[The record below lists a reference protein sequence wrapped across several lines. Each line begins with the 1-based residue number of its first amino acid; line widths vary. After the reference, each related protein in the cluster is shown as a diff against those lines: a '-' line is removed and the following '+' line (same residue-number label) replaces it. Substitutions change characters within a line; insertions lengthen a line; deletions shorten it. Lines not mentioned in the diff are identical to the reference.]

1 MVSLQD
7 SLVSSSA
14 RTLPVRVRHDISA
27 QRQQYLGRTY
37 WIIKEP
43 IGSRYFRLQDEEY
56 AIMKL
61 LNGERSL
68 DDIKR
73 EFENMFPPQ
82 KVSLDEIQNFLG
94 QLHQNGLIIAATP
107 EQGNELLKRKKKRK
121 KQELF
126 QKFTNVLA
134 IKFKGFDPDTILTIL
149 YRYVY
154 PLFHPAIILFSFLLC
169 LSALL
174 LVVINFD
181 TFRSKLPEFNQFFSP
196 LNLLLLSATLGATK
210 VLHEFGHGLTAKYFK
225 GECHEMGVMFLV
237 LTPCLYVN
245 VSDSWLL
252 PNKWHRIAIAI
263 AGMYVECVLAAICTF
278 IWWYSNEGLLNYLA
292 LNIMFVSS
300 VSTIVFNINPLLRY
314 DGYYVMSDWLEIPNL
329 RQKSTK
335 ILTRKCMQWFLGM
348 EQPEDP
354 FLPKRN
360 QILFVIYSISA
371 FCYKWVVLASIL
383 FFIYKVFEPYGL
395 KIVGQAIAVASLFS
409 LFIMPLY
416 KVIKFFR
423 VPGRLYKVKKLRFY
437 FSLLLVT
444 GIVAFLLFF
453 PLPYFVISPA
463 IIELRSTHSQ
473 YVYIP
478 NAPGGCRLK
487 EVNVKAGQFVQKGD
501 TLGILEN
508 FELQNELISLNGK
521 LKELQKEL
529 QTLQQLKLRNSE
541 VALRIEPLQE
551 SIAATKQVL
560 KEKLRVFDN
569 LTLKTELSGVVV
581 SPSWKPYQLPEDDQL
596 PEWYGSPLEA
606 MNIGATFESGTVF
619 CAVGDTCYLEVVIVV
634 DQSKMGFLRIGN
646 RVEVML
652 HELSDR
658 IFVGEINEFEEQAV
672 ASVEIQLST
681 TAGGEVPTMR
691 QKDGSEKPTS
701 ASYRV
706 KMLLDNP
713 NNIIKPGMTGIAKI
727 HVAPQTLSMRAWRL
741 FNEIFNFNL

>member
-14 RTLPVRVRHDISA
+14 RKLPIRFRCDLPA
-27 QRQQYLGRTY
+27 QRQLYLGRIY
-37 WIIKEP
+37 WIVKEP

-61 LNGERSL
+61 LNGSRSL

-82 KVSLDEIQNFLG
+82 KISLEEIQNFLG
-94 QLHQNGLIIAATP
+94 QLHQNGLIIVATP
-107 EQGNELLKRKKKRK
+107 DQGNELLKRKKKRK

-134 IKFKGFDPDTILTIL
+134 IKFKGFDPDTILTAL

-154 PLFHPAIILFSFLLC
+154 PFFHSVFIFFSLVLC
-169 LSALL
+169 LSAIL

-181 TFRSKLPEFNQFFSP
+181 TFRSKLPEFNKFFSP
-196 LNLLLLSATLGATK
+196 LNILLLSAALGATK
-210 VLHEFGHGLTAKYFK
+210 ILHEFGHGLTAKHFK

-252 PNKWHRIAIAI
+252 PCKWHRIGIAL

-278 IWWYSNEGLLNYLA
+278 VWWFSNDGFLNYLA

-314 DGYYVMSDWLEIPNL
+314 DGYYVMSDLLEIPNL

-354 FLPKRN
+354 FLPQSN
-360 QILFVIYSISA
+360 QILFAAYSVAA

-383 FFIYKVFEPYGL
+383 FFMYKVFEPYGL
-395 KIVGQAIAVASLFS
+395 KIIGQTIAAASLFS
-409 LFIMPLY
+409 LFVMPLY
-416 KVIKFFR
+416 KVIKFFS
-423 VPGRLYKVKKLRFY
+423 VPGRLYKVKKIRFY
-437 FSLLLVT
+437 LSILLFAGV
-444 GIVAFLLFF
+444 ISFLLFF

-478 NAPGGCRLK
+478 NISGGCRLK
-487 EVNVKAGQFVQKGD
+487 EVNVKAGQYVEKGESLA
-501 TLGILEN
+501 TLEN
-508 FELQNELISLNGK
+508 YELQNELISLEGK
-521 LKELQKEL
+521 LKEFQKEL
-529 QTLQQLKLRNSE
+529 DILQQLKLHSDDA
-541 VALRIEPLQE
+541 ALRIAPLLE
-551 SIAATKQVL
+551 SIEVTKQVL
-560 KEKLRVFDN
+560 TEKRRVYND
-569 LTLKTELSGVVV
+569 LKLYAEKSGIVV
-581 SPSWKPYQLPEDDQL
+581 SPSWKPYQLPENDQL
-596 PEWYGSPLEA
+596 PVWYGSPLEP
-606 MNIGATFESGTVF
+606 MNIGTTFESGTVF
-619 CAVGDTCYLEVVIVV
+619 CAVGDPNYLEAVIVA
-634 DQSKMGFLRIGN
+634 DQSKMGFIKYKDK
-646 RVEVML
+646 VELIL
-652 HELSDR
+652 HELPNR
-658 IFVGEINEFEEQAV
+658 IFIGQINELEEQAV
-672 ASVEIQLST
+672 TSIDIQLST
-681 TAGGEVPTMR
+681 AAGGEVQTTR

-706 KMLLDNP
+706 RMLLDN
-713 NNIIKPGMTGIAKI
+713 NDNLIKPGMTGIAKI
-727 HVAPQTLSMRAWRL
+727 HAAPQTIGMRIWRFL
-741 FNEIFNFNL
+741 NETFNFKL

>member
-14 RTLPVRVRHDISA
+14 RKLPIRVRLDISA

-37 WIIKEP
+37 WIVKEP
-43 IGSRYFRLQDEEY
+43 IGSRYFRFQDEEY

-82 KVSLDEIQNFLG
+82 KISLDEIQNFLG

-107 EQGNELLKRKKKRK
+107 DQGTELLKRKKKRR

-134 IKFKGFDPDTILTIL
+134 IKFKGFDPDTILNIL

-154 PLFHPAIILFSFLLC
+154 PFFHPVFILCSLLLC
-169 LSALL
+169 FAAIL

-181 TFRSKLPEFNQFFSP
+181 TFRSKLPEFNVFFSP

-210 VLHEFGHGLTAKYFK
+210 ILHEFGHGLTAKYFK
-225 GECHEMGVMFLV
+225 GECHEMGIMFLV

-252 PNKWHRIAIAI
+252 PNKWHRIGIAL

-278 IWWYSNEGLLNYLA
+278 IWWFSNEGLLNYLA

-360 QILFVIYSISA
+360 QILFVIYSVSA

-383 FFIYKVFEPYGL
+383 FFMYKVFEPHGL
-395 KIVGQAIAVASLFS
+395 KIIGQTIAVASLFS
-409 LFIMPLY
+409 LFVMPLY

-423 VPGRLYKVKKLRFY
+423 VPGRLYKVKKIRFY
-437 FSLLLVT
+437 FSLLF
-444 GIVAFLLFF
+444 VAGVISFLLFF

-463 IIELRSTHSQ
+463 IVELRSTHSQ
-473 YVYIP
+473 YVYVP
-478 NAPGGCRLK
+478 NTPGGCLLK
-487 EVNVKAGQFVQKGD
+487 EVNVKAGQYVNKGE

-508 FELQNELISLNGK
+508 YELQNELISLDGK

-529 QTLQQLKLRNSE
+529 ETLRQLKLHSGE
-541 VALRIEPLQE
+541 AALRIAPLQE
-551 SIAATKQVL
+551 SIAVTNQVL
-560 KEKLRVFDN
+560 KEKRRVFDN
-569 LTLKTELSGVVV
+569 LRLKAELSGVVV
-581 SPSWKPYQLPEDDQL
+581 SPNWKPYQLPEDDRL
-596 PEWYGSPLEA
+596 PEWYGSPLES

-619 CAVGDTCYLEVVIVV
+619 CAVGNPCYLEAVIVV
-634 DQSKMGFLRIGN
+634 DQSKMGFLRRGG

-652 HELSDR
+652 HELPDR

-672 ASVEIQLST
+672 ASIEVQLST

-691 QKDGSEKPTS
+691 QKDGSEKPLS

-706 KMLLDNP
+706 KMMLDN
-713 NNIIKPGMTGIAKI
+713 NDNIIKPGMTGIAKI
-727 HVAPQTLSMRAWRL
+727 HVAPQTLAMRAWRM
-741 FNEIFNFNL
+741 FNETFNFKL

>member
-1 MVSLQD
+1 MVSLND

-14 RTLPVRVRHDISA
+14 RKLPVRVRFDLSA

-37 WIIKEP
+37 WIVKEP
-43 IGSRYFRLQDEEY
+43 IGSRYFRLQEEEY
-56 AIMKL
+56 EIMKL

-68 DDIKR
+68 DEIKR

-82 KVSLDEIQNFLG
+82 KVSLEEIQNFIG

-107 EQGNELLKRKKKRK
+107 NQGVELLKRKKKRK
-121 KQELF
+121 KQEIF

-134 IKFKGFDPDTILTIL
+134 IKFKGFDPDMILNFL
-149 YRYVY
+149 YRYVSF
-154 PLFHPAIILFSFLLC
+154 LFHPVLIFFSLFLC
-169 LSALL
+169 LSAVS

-181 TFRSKLPEFNQFFSP
+181 TFRSKLPEFNVFFNP

-210 VLHEFGHGLTAKYFK
+210 VLHEFGHGLTAKHFK

-252 PNKWHRIAIAI
+252 PNKWHRIGIAL
-263 AGMYVECVLAAICTF
+263 AGVYVECVLAAICTF

-314 DGYYVMSDWLEIPNL
+314 DGYYVMSDLLEIPNL

-348 EQPEDP
+348 EQPDDP

-360 QILFVIYSISA
+360 QILFVIYSVSA

-383 FFIYKVFEPYGL
+383 FFMYKVFDPYGL
-395 KIVGQAIAVASLFS
+395 KIIGQTIAVASLFS
-409 LFIMPLY
+409 LFVMPLY
-416 KVIKFFR
+416 KAIKFFR
-423 VPGRLYKVKKLRFY
+423 VPGRLYKVKKVRFY
-437 FSLLLVT
+437 ISLFLFFGLVM
-444 GIVAFLLFF
+444 FLLFF
-453 PLPYFVISPA
+453 PLPYSVVSPA

-478 NAPGGCRLK
+478 SAPGGCKLK
-487 EVNVKAGQFVQKGD
+487 EINVKSGQFVNKGD
-501 TLGILEN
+501 TLGVLEN
-508 FELQNELISLNGK
+508 YELQNELISIEGK
-521 LKELQKEL
+521 LRELYKELD
-529 QTLQQLKLRNSE
+529 TLRKLNLHGNDAS
-541 VALRIEPLQE
+541 LRILPLQE
-551 SIAATKQVL
+551 SIAATEQVL
-560 KEKLRVFDN
+560 SEKRRVFDN
-569 LTLKTELSGVVV
+569 LRLSAGLSGVVV

-596 PEWYGSPLEA
+596 PEWYGSPLEEI
-606 MNIGATFESGTVF
+606 NIGATLESGTVF
-619 CAVGDTCYLEVVIVV
+619 CAVGNPQFLEVVIVV
-634 DQSKMGFLRIGN
+634 DQTKMGFLRKGN

-658 IFVGEINEFEEQAV
+658 IFVGEVNEFEEQSV
-672 ASVEIQLST
+672 ASIEIQLST
-681 TAGGEVPTMR
+681 TAGGEIPTMR
-691 QKDGSEKPTS
+691 QKDGNEKPTS

-706 KMLLDNP
+706 KMLLDN
-713 NNIIKPGMTGIAKI
+713 NENLIKPGMTGIAKI
-727 HVAPQTLSMRAWRL
+727 HVAPQTLSMRALRI
-741 FNEIFNFNL
+741 FNETFNFKL